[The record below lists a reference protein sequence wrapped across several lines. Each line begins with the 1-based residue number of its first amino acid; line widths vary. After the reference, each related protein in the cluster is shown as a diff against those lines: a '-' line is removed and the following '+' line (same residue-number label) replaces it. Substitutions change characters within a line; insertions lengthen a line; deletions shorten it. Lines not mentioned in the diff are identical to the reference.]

1 METALEGGR
10 VLTTEPDQHHC
21 WMQHKHSDVPDYQ
34 LWRLEANGC
43 LRNKKHMDKCLGL
56 ETHTTGGGVYLQA
69 DEGLPSQQWW
79 FVQQARTTLRLHQT
93 YIYHFREVMIMDILS
108 IRYIQI
114 YITNFVLSY
123 LVRPRVTAS
132 GWPTSSP

>member
-108 IRYIQI
+108 IRYI
-114 YITNFVLSY
+114 
-123 LVRPRVTAS
+123 
-132 GWPTSSP
+132 